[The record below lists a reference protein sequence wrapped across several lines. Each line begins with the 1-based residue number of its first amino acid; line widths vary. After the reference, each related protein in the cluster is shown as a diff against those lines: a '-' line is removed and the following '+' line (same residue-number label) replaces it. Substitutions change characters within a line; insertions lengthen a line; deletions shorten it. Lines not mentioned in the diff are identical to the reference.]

1 MATIVELLH
10 EGDWACA
17 YDEPERLVDACRA
30 LAPLVEPAEAELL
43 ARAVDSA
50 TSDFDESRH
59 IWGAVAARIRA
70 RIKALPRWDDDP
82 LC

>member
-1 MATIVELLH
+1 MATVVELLH

-30 LAPLVEPAEAELL
+30 LAPSVEPAEAELL
-43 ARAVDSA
+43 ERAADSA
-50 TSDFDESRH
+50 GRDFDESCH
-59 IWGAVAARIRA
+59 IWGAVAAKIRE
-70 RIKALPRWDDDP
+70 RIKALPRWDEDP